1 MSKAKQI
8 INTTNAP
15 IPIGPYSQGV
25 KFGNMLFL
33 SGQIAIE
40 PSTGELIQGSLK
52 EETQQIMKN
61 IYEVL
66 HFAGLSMD
74 SIIKTSI
81 FLTDMAYFNEVNEI
95 YAQHFSGN
103 YPARETVQV
112 SGLPKGVRVEIS
124 VIAGSE

>member
-8 INTTNAP
+8 INTPNAP

>member
-8 INTTNAP
+8 INTPNAP
-15 IPIGPYSQGV
+15 TPIGPYSQGV